1 MTQTRYPIPAD
12 TLRCEIDVQRSR
24 FIATIEHVETQDEAL
39 AFVARVKQEFPTANH
54 NCWAFICGAPGS
66 TDRIGLSDDGEPHG
80 VAGKPM
86 LTTLQHS
93 GIGDIAV
100 VVTRFF
106 GGIKL
111 GKGGMVKAYTLAVQT
126 AIEQLSVTEKVAWR
140 YICCIIPYSLLT
152 VVKRLLP
159 DYESELLDESF
170 SADITLSLRLPTEQ
184 FDALSLRLTDISSG
198 QIQISEP

>member
-1 MTQTRYPIPAD
+1 MASNRYPIPAE
-12 TLRCEIDVQRSR
+12 TYRCEIEVQRSR
-24 FIATIEHVETQDEAL
+24 FITTVENVTTQEEAL
-39 AFVARVKQEFPTANH
+39 AFVARLKEEFPTANH

-111 GKGGMVKAYTLAVQT
+111 GKGGMVKAYTQAVQT
-126 AIEQLSVTEKVAWR
+126 AVEQLPQAEKVDWH
-140 YICCIIPYSLLT
+140 YVCCEFPYSLLT

-159 DYESELLDESF
+159 DFEAELLDETF
-170 SADITLSLRLPTEQ
+170 AAEVTLELRVPEEQ
-184 FDALSLRLTDISSG
+184 FPKFTTCMTDISSG
-198 QIQISEP
+198 QMTLIDS

>member
-1 MTQTRYPIPAD
+1 MAQNRYPIPAE
-12 TLRCEIDVQRSR
+12 TFRCEVEVQRSR
-24 FIATIEHVETQDEAL
+24 FIATIEQVETPEQAQ
-39 AFVARVKQEFPTANH
+39 AFVARLKQEFPTANH
-54 NCWAFICGAPGS
+54 NCWAYICGAPGS

-93 GIGDIAV
+93 GLGDIAV

-126 AIEQLSVTEKVAWR
+126 ALDQLPVGEKIDWQ
-140 YICCIIPYSLLT
+140 YIACEIPYSLLT

-159 DYESELLDESF
+159 DYEVELLEEDFGAE
-170 SADITLSLRLPTEQ
+170 ILLELRLPAEQ
-184 FDALSLRLTDISSG
+184 YDKLCQRLTDVSSG
-198 QIQISEP
+198 QIQIIRQ